1 MKLRLPS
8 LLANALIATLASFTV
23 SAEVI
28 GNGVVY
34 DVGKTAYSSDD
45 IENKQLDANF
55 CWAAGAANTLQYWQ
69 DTYGAAVADNWSNT
83 PNSIATTDVY
93 SNPTG
98 TKYLNIYQ
106 YAFSKAKVVESKGEF
121 STGYP
126 NDFMEWYAKGTKIS
140 ELNPHSGYYTQLFNE
155 RSASTQYDMEVHY
168 PGGPEGIYGVFIWT
182 NNDPEPDMHA
192 KNEGQNSL
200 QAEWKNISDFI
211 KESFQI
217 QGQAVTLCINQGH
230 IVNCWGYEANEDGLV
245 TSLILTNM
253 DDSTFG
259 AFRVNV
265 GIGMSTTEVIDNRE
279 TYGVIDYFSYG
290 ERLILQTD
298 DENCLNLHTYGG
310 DPLKA
315 WLSSAYRVA
324 TPEDDTVTINGKS
337 VNLAELR
344 TLQAPNAT
352 IEPGLTLKENTRL
365 TQNTTV
371 NGDGITVG
379 NGQTAVLL
387 VSANDEK
394 LTLDG
399 RITPGGEKAQTN
411 GMHVSDGGMVSLR
424 NLDIS
429 GYAQD
434 GIVNDAKTYLHDGN
448 TSISGND
455 GNGIK
460 NTAETSYVEL
470 MDNASVTVSNNGAD
484 GIRNEKGTV
493 SIRGNEQVQFSGNGG
508 SDIYNS
514 ATGIVNIADN
524 RAVTFIGDS
533 KKAAKENVS
542 IVNEG
547 ELYLAAGAEQ
557 RITFDNSSL
566 KTTGKTYI
574 GKDKS
579 NRSEDAAGAVQF
591 TDKAGSSVS
600 IQVNSAGNSTYATL
614 ERLSVSANTIAGAGD
629 ESGVVSNA
637 LITSL
642 GGLTVSNLKL
652 DTTDTINSLGA
663 AYTKLDN
670 VVLTLTDTD
679 RDENMFDLTDVLTG
693 NLTLTKLTFDLS
705 QTSLG
710 EADLKNLRFDLSKAY
725 AEQQQIMNI
734 DIVLQGKTYDFVHA
748 DSLVYFAPNP
758 LPEPTTC
765 TLSLLALCALA
776 ARRHRRK

>member
-8 LLANALIATLASFTV
+8 LLVSALIATSASFTV

-34 DVGKTAYSSDD
+34 DVGKTAYSSDE
-45 IENKQLDANF
+45 IENKHLDADF

-69 DTYGAAVADNWSNT
+69 DTYGAAVADNWSTT
-83 PNSIATTDVY
+83 PQGVNLKNAY

-98 TKYLNIYQ
+98 TKYLAIYQ
-106 YAFSKAKVVESKGEF
+106 DAYSKAFVQDDGKF
-121 STGYP
+121 DTGYP
-126 NDFMEWYAKGTKIS
+126 NNFMEWYAKGTPTT
-140 ELNPHSGYYTQLFNE
+140 ELEEQPGYYRQLFDGKYA
-155 RSASTQYDMEVHY
+155 SATYEMEVYY
-168 PGGPEGIYGVFIWT
+168 PGDEWHVGVFEWAKG
-182 NNDPEPDMHA
+182 DPEPDMHA
-192 KNEGQNSL
+192 ASEGLNSL
-200 QAEWKNISDFI
+200 QAQWANISNFI
-211 KESFQI
+211 KESFQT
-217 QGQAVTLCINQGH
+217 QGQAVTLCINEGH
-230 IVNCWGYEANEDGLV
+230 IVNCWGYETNENGLV

-259 AFRVNV
+259 AFRVN
-265 GIGMSTTEVIDNRE
+265 IEQGMSTTEVIGEGN
-279 TYGVIDYFSYG
+279 YYFSRG

-298 DENCLNLHTYGG
+298 DANCLKLGTLSGG
-310 DPLKA
+310 TQLA
-315 WLSSAYRVA
+315 WLSSAYRVE
-324 TPEDDTVTINGKS
+324 TPEDDTVTINDKE
-337 VNLAELR
+337 VNLKELKQ
-344 TLQAPNAT
+344 LQAPNAEIT
-352 IEPGLTLKENTRL
+352 PRQTLVVNTSL
-365 TQNTTV
+365 TQDKTV

-379 NGQTAVLL
+379 DGQTAVLL
-387 VSANDEK
+387 VSANAEK

-399 RITPGGEKAQTN
+399 QGGAGGEKAQTD

-424 NLDIS
+424 NLEIS
-429 GYAQD
+429 GYAKD

-448 TSISGND
+448 TNISGND

-460 NTAETSYVEL
+460 NTAKTSYVEL

-514 ATGIVNIADN
+514 ANGIVNIAEND
-524 RAVTFIGDS
+524 AVSFVGDS
-533 KKAAKENVS
+533 TKAAKENVS

-566 KTTGKTYI
+566 VTTGKTYI

-614 ERLSVSANTIAGAGD
+614 EKLSVSANTIAGAGD

-637 LITSL
+637 LIASL
-642 GGLTVSNLKL
+642 GGLTVSYLKL

-663 AYTKLDN
+663 AYTELDN
-670 VVLTLTDTD
+670 VVLTLTDAD
-679 RDENMFDLTDVLTG
+679 RDGNMFDLTNVLTG

-705 QTSLG
+705 QTSLS
-710 EADLKNLRFDLSKAY
+710 EADLKNLKFDLGKAF

-734 DIVLQGKTYDFVHA
+734 HFALQGKTYGFVDA
-748 DSLVYFAPNP
+748 GSAVYFASNP
-758 LPEPTTC
+758 LPEPTTG
-765 TLSLLALCALA
+765 TLSLIALAALA
-776 ARRHRRK
+776 ARRRRK